1 MFLLLIHYTFYKNY
15 SKYHN
20 PSFGFAQ
27 YSPLYIL
34 NLSKHFM
41 KVPISP
47 DIICAFSHEKAD
59 KNDAQRWLCVVGI
72 L

>member
-1 MFLLLIHYTFYKNY
+1 MFFLLIHYTFYKNH

-27 YSPLYIL
+27 YPPLYIL
-34 NLSKHFM
+34 NLSEHLM
-41 KVPISP
+41 KVPIFRRYNLFFLTRKS
-47 DIICAFSHEKAD
+47 I